1 MKAVNDPSE
10 AVFATFTEALNTASR
25 VGLEGAAGQGQAR
38 YNNDMGHAHEYMA
51 MGRKKGKN
59 IPEASNGVI
68 GLFHQFLIGIDQ

>member
-1 MKAVNDPSE
+1 
-10 AVFATFTEALNTASR
+10 
-25 VGLEGAAGQGQAR
+25 
-38 YNNDMGHAHEYMA
+38 MGHAHEYMA